1 VDADVSRSAQQNAG
15 KKRSPPNAGKGRAK
29 GVPNVITKDVR
40 KAVALIAE
48 RNVGKVEGWL
58 ARGAKKNPLHAA
70 DIFMRMLEYHIP
82 KLGRVEHTGKDGE
95 ALTIQ
100 IVRYGNDSPSQ

>member
-1 VDADVSRSAQQNAG
+1 MSRAPQQSAG
-15 KKRSPPNAGKGRAK
+15 KKRRPPNAGKGRAK
-29 GVPNVITKDVR
+29 GVPNVVTQDVR

-82 KLGRVEHTGKDGE
+82 KLGRVEHTGKDGGS
-95 ALTIQ
+95 LTIQ
-100 IVRYGNDSPSQ
+100 IVRYGNDPPAQ